1 VITATAVGDTLCYRM
16 AGGAVVVASEPGDDE
31 PGWTEVPDGSVV
43 TATPQ
48 QVSVADLAAPGKHDG
63 HHTENG
69 RIAIR

>member
-1 VITATAVGDTLCYRM
+1 
-16 AGGAVVVASEPGDDE
+16 VVVASEPDGE

-48 QVSVADLAAPGKHDG
+48 EVTVTRLDAPARAGVPARAEVPARETD
-63 HHTENG
+63 TEDG